1 MRTKRIFAVITA
13 AIVISCGIGFTNAEA
28 AELKLKK
35 SGSEVKAL
43 QLELITLGYLDN
55 AHPTGYYGEATKKA
69 VASFQKDNGLKADGI
84 AGSKTTSA
92 IKKKLIKPD
101 ITKVYGPGDV
111 SEEVSALQQLLVKKG
126 YLASFSVSGVYGEV
140 TRNAVKKYQADNK
153 LKSDG
158 IAGRNTLAKLM
169 GIKLDGS
176 SKTDYTKPDSKRLEK
191 LYATLNE
198 KQRDEID
205 LLSHLIYAEA
215 GNECYE
221 GLVAVGSVVM
231 NRMEASGKSMHD
243 VIYQKNAFS
252 VVKSGSI
259 NKTPTAICRLAA
271 IDAYFGARP
280 VSTAQF
286 FNMKNI
292 TDSWAAKNRKLYR
305 IIGCHA
311 FYI

>member
-28 AELKLKK
+28 AELKLKQ

-158 IAGRNTLAKLM
+158 IAGRNTLAKLKN
-169 GIKLDGS
+169 GV
-176 SKTDYTKPDSKRLEK
+176 TDTAVTK
-191 LYATLNE
+191 
-198 KQRDEID
+198 
-205 LLSHLIYAEA
+205 
-215 GNECYE
+215 
-221 GLVAVGSVVM
+221 
-231 NRMEASGKSMHD
+231 
-243 VIYQKNAFS
+243 
-252 VVKSGSI
+252 
-259 NKTPTAICRLAA
+259 
-271 IDAYFGARP
+271 
-280 VSTAQF
+280 
-286 FNMKNI
+286 
-292 TDSWAAKNRKLYR
+292 AAKCLLRNDKPLLIALATNDALGATFVNLAELRNRKCYHFVPMSPDDAAKKPNSMICDFTR
-305 IIGCHA
+305 VKEISDTIWG
-311 FYI
+311 